1 MPLKEHKEYSF
12 ANHSASGNGK
22 IKGIQGSRSINR
34 YFLSL
39 KTKNCGIYTCRV
51 IVISKQPIAL
61 RKKGNS
67 TKSIPIKVEKKKLEN
82 AKRFPGTD
90 WHCGDKGGR
99 NQEKLLELGTK
110 Q

>member
-67 TKSIPIKVEKKKLEN
+67 TKSIPIKVEKKNLKMPRDSQALI
-82 AKRFPGTD
+82 GTVET
-90 WHCGDKGGR
+90 R
-99 NQEKLLELGTK
+99 EVETK
-110 Q
+110 KSS